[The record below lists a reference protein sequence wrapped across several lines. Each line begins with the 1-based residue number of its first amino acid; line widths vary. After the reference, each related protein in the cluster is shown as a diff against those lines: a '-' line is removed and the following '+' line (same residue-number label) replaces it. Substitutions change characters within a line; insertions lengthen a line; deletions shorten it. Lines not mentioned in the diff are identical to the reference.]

1 MRLLRLQ
8 PELVGSP
15 TTTAPGIPRLWN
27 VAGELLL
34 AQALFAEPSTGGP
47 PAGVDT
53 LFLSWGERRGQGR
66 GRAAALRALLALG
79 AGPPGAADTTLAARW
94 QLARRLAAQA
104 DAALAAG
111 DLETF
116 GRVYGQLKEL
126 LGIGRRKLAPA
137 PDRR

>member
-1 MRLLRLQ
+1 VLL
-8 PELVGSP
+8 E
-15 TTTAPGIPRLWN
+15 
-27 VAGELLL
+27 
-34 AQALFAEPSTGGP
+34 QALFAEPSSGGP
-47 PAGVDT
+47 PVGIDT

-66 GRAAALRALLALG
+66 GRAVALRALLALEAG
-79 AGPPGAADTTLAARW
+79 APAAADTTLAGRW
-94 QLARRLAAQA
+94 QQARRLAAQA

-126 LGIGRRKLAPA
+126 FGIGRRKLAPA